1 VTVQRPPVSP
11 DGSVSGKKRVE
22 CAPDL
27 EAAGPDPSLST
38 DTKETRNSA
47 EATDSL
53 SSLTHK
59 NVEIIAA
66 LENAANAQRSRTDRI
81 ADVISSFVGSMM
93 FVYLHVL
100 WFGFWIVMGTVPWL
114 PKTWRFDPFPFTFL
128 TFVVSLEAIFLS
140 TFILISQNHEE
151 RVAKRRNHLDLQ
163 INLLSEQENSQMLK
177 MLESIQA
184 HLHISKDAET
194 DALKEAARPEEMVA
208 QIKDVIES
216 SDHRATPKSS

>member
-1 VTVQRPPVSP
+1 MTVQRPNV
-11 DGSVSGKKRVE
+11 
-22 CAPDL
+22 L
-27 EAAGPDPSLST
+27 AASLSVYT
-38 DTKETRNSA
+38 VKNVNPA

-53 SSLTHK
+53 CSLTRK
-59 NVEIIAA
+59 NVEIIAV
-66 LENAANAQRSRTDRI
+66 LESAANAQRSRTDRI
-81 ADVISSFVGSMM
+81 ADVISRFVGSMM

-100 WFGFWIVMGTVPWL
+100 WFGFWIIMGTAPWL
-114 PKTWRFDPFPFTFL
+114 PKTWRFDRFPFTFL

-151 RVAKRRNHLDLQ
+151 RLTKRRNHLDLQ

-184 HLHISKDAET
+184 HLHIDKDAET
-194 DALKEAARPEEMVA
+194 DALKASARPEEMVA

-216 SDHRATPKSS
+216 SDQRATPKS